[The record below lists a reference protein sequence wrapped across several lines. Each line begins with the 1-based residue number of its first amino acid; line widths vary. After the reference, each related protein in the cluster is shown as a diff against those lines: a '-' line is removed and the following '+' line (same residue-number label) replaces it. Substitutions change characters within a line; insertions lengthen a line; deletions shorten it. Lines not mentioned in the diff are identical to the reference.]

1 MPVEQLRPILLI
13 GLAVVGFLLWQE
25 WQEAYGP
32 GARREPAPAVRDT
45 PSPRDLPDPGRTS
58 RGGSPADTP
67 TAAPA
72 RTPAPGTGTAR
83 APAVPSA
90 QDVPTSTADP
100 APAPTAAP
108 ASTVD
113 VVTVR
118 TDALAVRIDPRGGT
132 IWQVALNRYPVELE
146 EPDRPFVLMD
156 DRVGLLY
163 VAESG
168 IVGASAPDHHAVLVP
183 EQNDY
188 ELAPGADR
196 LDVRLHW
203 ESEDGV
209 RIAKVFEFARDS
221 YEIGVR
227 YEIDNR
233 SSLSW
238 TGEPYGHF
246 RRVPPEDS
254 GGLGTIYTY
263 TGAVLSSPDK
273 PYEKIDFDDMESEE
287 LDREVRDGWMAMIQ
301 HYFASAWIPER
312 NVTARYYTKAL
323 PNLEFL
329 AGLVAPPVTVAPG
342 TSGEMRLKLFA
353 GPKVQSRL
361 EAAAPGLKRTVDY
374 GWLFF
379 IAQPLYIALEFI
391 HDYVRNW
398 GWAIIILTFLIK
410 LAFYHLSAASY
421 RSMARMRKLSP
432 KIQTLRDRH
441 AGDRQKMNQAMME
454 LYKKEKINPLGGC
467 LPIVVQIPVFI
478 ALYWVLLETVELRQA
493 PFVFWLKDLANHDPF
508 FVLPVLMG
516 ASMFLQQR
524 LSPTPPD
531 PIQAKVMMF
540 LPIIFTGFFLF
551 FPSGLVLYWFVN
563 NLLSI
568 AQQWVITK
576 RIEGGKAT

>member
-13 GLAVVGFLLWQE
+13 GLAVVGFLLWQQ

-32 GARREPAPAVRDT
+32 GAQREPARAVRDT
-45 PSPRDLPDPGRTS
+45 PDARDLPDAAETR
-58 RGGSPADTP
+58 RGDAPSATQTP
-67 TAAPA
+67 
-72 RTPAPGTGTAR
+72 R
-83 APAVPSA
+83 APDVPSA
-90 QDVPTSTADP
+90 ADLPTTAAQP
-100 APAPTAAP
+100 APAPTPP
-108 ASTVD
+108 AGDAD

-118 TDALAVRIDPRGGT
+118 TDALTVRIDPQGGT
-132 IWQVALNRYPVELE
+132 IWKVSLTRYPIEIE

-156 DRVGLLY
+156 DRAGLLY

-168 IVGASAPDHHAVLVP
+168 LVGASAPNHHAVLTP
-183 EQNDY
+183 ERSDY
-188 ELAPGADR
+188 VLAPGTDR

-203 ESEDGV
+203 EDENGV

-227 YEIDNR
+227 YEVDNQ
-233 SSLSW
+233 SSLPW
-238 TGEPYGHF
+238 TGQAYGQF
-246 RRVPPEDS
+246 RRIPPEGS

-273 PYEKIDFDDMESEE
+273 PYEKIDFDDMESED

-312 NVTARYYTKAL
+312 DVVARYYTKAL
-323 PNLEFL
+323 PGREFL

-342 TSGEMRLKLFA
+342 TSGETRLKLFA

-379 IAQPLYIALEFI
+379 IAQPLYVALEFI

-398 GWAIIILTFLIK
+398 GWSIIILTFLIK

-441 AGDRQKMNQAMME
+441 SGDRQKMNQAMME

-493 PFVFWLKDLANHDPF
+493 PFIFWLKDLAEHDPF
-508 FVLPVLMG
+508 FVLPLLMG
-516 ASMFLQQR
+516 GSMFLQQR
-524 LSPTPPD
+524 MSPTPPD

-551 FPSGLVLYWFVN
+551 FPSGLVLYWLVN

-568 AQQWVITK
+568 AQQWTITK

>member
-25 WQEAYGP
+25 WQQDYGP
-32 GARREPAPAVRDT
+32 GARREPPPAVRD
-45 PSPRDLPDPGRTS
+45 
-58 RGGSPADTP
+58 
-67 TAAPA
+67 AAPA
-72 RTPAPGTGTAR
+72 RDVPDAGPSRTSPGRTGSEAP
-83 APAVPSA
+83 
-90 QDVPTSTADP
+90 DVPTTADLPTYSGQP
-100 APAPTAAP
+100 APIAASP
-108 ASTVD
+108 AGVNGL
-113 VVTVR
+113 VEVR
-118 TDALAVRIDPRGGT
+118 TDVLTVLIDPRGGT
-132 IWQVALNRYPVELE
+132 IQRVALPRYPVSIE

-156 DRVGLLY
+156 DRGGLVY

-168 IVGASAPDHHAVLVP
+168 LVGVGTPAPNHHDMLVP
-183 EQNDY
+183 ERNHY
-188 ELAPGADR
+188 ELAPGTDR

-203 ESEDGV
+203 EDESGV
-209 RIAKVFEFARDS
+209 RVTKVFEFARDS

-227 YEIDNR
+227 HEIDNS
-233 SSLSW
+233 SSLPW
-238 TGEPYGHF
+238 TGQAYGQY
-246 RRVPPEDS
+246 RRVPPADS

-273 PYEKIDFDDMESEE
+273 PYEKIDFGDMESED
-287 LDREVRDGWMAMIQ
+287 LDREVRDGWIAMIQ

-312 NVTARYYTKAL
+312 SVTVRYYTKVL
-323 PNLEFL
+323 QGEYRS
-329 AGLVAPPVTVAPG
+329 GLIVPPLTVAPG
-342 TSGEMRLKLFA
+342 TSGETRLKLYA
-353 GPKVQSRL
+353 GPKVQARL

-374 GWLFF
+374 GWLFL
-379 IAQPLYIALEFI
+379 ISQPLYVALEFI
-391 HDYVRNW
+391 HKYVGNW
-398 GWAIIILTFLIK
+398 GWAIILLTCLIK

-441 AGDRQKMNQAMME
+441 SGDRQKMNQAMME

-493 PFVFWLKDLANHDPF
+493 SFIFWLNDLASHDPF

-516 ASMFLQQR
+516 GSMFLQQR

>member
-13 GLAVVGFLLWQE
+13 GLAVIGFLLWQE
-25 WQEAYGP
+25 WQEDYGP
-32 GARREPAPAVRDT
+32 GARRDPGPAAYDTPAARDVPAGQPSRSASARPSGGDGAGAPDVPAAQDVPASSGQQPAPAV
-45 PSPRDLPDPGRTS
+45 
-58 RGGSPADTP
+58 SPAPDDL
-67 TAAPA
+67 
-72 RTPAPGTGTAR
+72 
-83 APAVPSA
+83 VE
-90 QDVPTSTADP
+90 
-100 APAPTAAP
+100 
-108 ASTVD
+108 
-113 VVTVR
+113 VR
-118 TDALAVRIDPRGGT
+118 TDVLDVLIDPRGGT
-132 IWQVALNRYPVELE
+132 IRRVLLPKYPVSID
-146 EPDRPFVLMD
+146 EPERAFVIMD
-156 DRVGLLY
+156 DHGELVH

-168 IVGASAPDHHAVLVP
+168 LVGASAPNHHDSFLP
-183 EQNDY
+183 EKGEY
-188 ELAPGADR
+188 ELALGTDR

-203 ESEDGV
+203 EDEHGV
-209 RIAKVFEFARDS
+209 RIVKVFEFARDS

-227 YEIDNR
+227 FEIRNDGTTA
-233 SSLSW
+233 W
-238 TGEPYGHF
+238 TGQAYGQF
-246 RRVPPEDS
+246 RRVPPPGS

-263 TGAVLSSPDK
+263 TGAVLSSPDS
-273 PYEKIDFDDMESEE
+273 PYEKIDFDDMASED
-287 LDREVRDGWMAMIQ
+287 LDREVRDGWIAMIQ

-312 NVTARYYTKAL
+312 SVPVRYYTKAL
-323 PNLEFL
+323 PRGEFL
-329 AGLVAPPVTVAPG
+329 AGLIDPPLTVAPG
-342 TSGEMRLKLFA
+342 AMGEAKLKLYV
-353 GPKVQSRL
+353 GPKVQDRL

-379 IAQPLYIALEFI
+379 IAQPLYVALRFI
-391 HDYVRNW
+391 HDYVGNW
-398 GWAIIILTFLIK
+398 GWAIILLTVLIK

-432 KIQTLRDRH
+432 RIQTLRDRH
-441 AGDRQKMNQAMME
+441 SGDRQKMNQAMME

-478 ALYWVLLETVELRQA
+478 ALYWVLLETVELRHA
-493 PFVFWLKDLANHDPF
+493 DFIFWLKDLAAHDPY
-508 FVLPVLMG
+508 FVLPILMG

-576 RIEGGKAT
+576 RIEAGTAT

>member
-13 GLAVVGFLLWQE
+13 GLAVVGFLLWQA
-25 WQEAYGP
+25 WQEDFGP

-45 PSPRDLPDPGRTS
+45 PAARDLPDTGRPS
-58 RGGSPADTP
+58 RGG
-67 TAAPA
+67 
-72 RTPAPGTGTAR
+72 TPAGTETGR
-83 APAVPSA
+83 APGVPPA
-90 QDVPTSTADP
+90 ADVPTTSAQP
-100 APAPTAAP
+100 APASASAATP
-108 ASTVD
+108 AD
-113 VVTVR
+113 GAGVVNVR
-118 TDALAVRIDPRGGT
+118 TDALTVRIDPRGGT
-132 IWQVALNRYPVELE
+132 MWQVSLNRYPVEID
-146 EPDRPFVLMD
+146 EPDRPFILLD
-156 DRVGLLY
+156 DRRDLVY

-168 IVGASAPDHHAVLVP
+168 LVGASAPDHHAVLVP
-183 EQNDY
+183 ERNDY

-203 ESEDGV
+203 QDENGV
-209 RIAKVFEFARDS
+209 RITKIIEFTRDS

-227 YEIDNR
+227 YEVNNG

-238 TGEPYGHF
+238 TGQAYGQF
-246 RRVPPEDS
+246 RRIPPEDS

-273 PYEKIDFDDMESEE
+273 PYEKIDFDDMESED

-301 HYFASAWIPER
+301 HYFASAWIPEPS
-312 NVTARYYTKAL
+312 VVARYYTKAL
-323 PNLEFL
+323 PGGAFL
-329 AGLVAPPVTVAPG
+329 AGLVGPPVTVAPG
-342 TSGEMRLKLFA
+342 TNGETRLKLYA
-353 GPKVQSRL
+353 GPKVQDRL

-379 IAQPLYIALEFI
+379 IAQPLYVALEFI
-391 HDYVRNW
+391 HDYVGNW
-398 GWAIIILTFLIK
+398 GWSIILLTFFIK

-432 KIQTLRDRH
+432 KIQSLRDRH
-441 AGDRQKMNQAMME
+441 SGDRQKMNQAMME

-493 PFVFWLKDLANHDPF
+493 NFIFWLKDLAAHDPF

-568 AQQWVITK
+568 SQQWVITK

>member
-13 GLAVVGFLLWQE
+13 GLAVVGFLLWQA
-25 WQEAYGP
+25 WQEDFGP
-32 GARREPAPAVRDT
+32 GAQREPAPAVRDT
-45 PSPRDLPDPGRTS
+45 PAARDLPDTGRPS
-58 RGGSPADTP
+58 RGG
-67 TAAPA
+67 
-72 RTPAPGTGTAR
+72 TPAGTETGR
-83 APAVPSA
+83 ATGVPPAA
-90 QDVPTSTADP
+90 DVPTTSAQP
-100 APAPTAAP
+100 APASASAATP
-108 ASTVD
+108 VD
-113 VVTVR
+113 GAGVVTVR
-118 TDALAVRIDPRGGT
+118 TDALTVRIDPRGGT
-132 IWQVALNRYPVELE
+132 MWQVSLNRYPVELD
-146 EPDRPFVLMD
+146 EPDRPFVLLD
-156 DRVGLLY
+156 DRRDLVY

-168 IVGASAPDHHAVLVP
+168 LVGASAPDHHAVLVP
-183 EQNDY
+183 ERNNY

-203 ESEDGV
+203 QDENGV
-209 RIAKVFEFARDS
+209 RITKIIEFTRDS

-227 YEIDNR
+227 YEVNNG

-238 TGEPYGHF
+238 TGQAYGQF
-246 RRVPPEDS
+246 RRIPPEDS

-273 PYEKIDFDDMESEE
+273 PYEKIDFDDMESED

-301 HYFASAWIPER
+301 HYFASAWIPEPS
-312 NVTARYYTKAL
+312 VVARYYTKAL
-323 PNLEFL
+323 PGGAFL
-329 AGLVAPPVTVAPG
+329 AGLVGPPVTVAPG
-342 TSGEMRLKLFA
+342 TNGETRLKLYA
-353 GPKVQSRL
+353 GPKVQDRL

-379 IAQPLYIALEFI
+379 IAQPLYVALEFI
-391 HDYVRNW
+391 HGYVGNW
-398 GWAIIILTFLIK
+398 GWSIILLTFLIK

-432 KIQTLRDRH
+432 KIQSLRDRH
-441 AGDRQKMNQAMME
+441 SGDRQKMNQAMME

-493 PFVFWLKDLANHDPF
+493 NFIFWLKDLAAHDPF

-568 AQQWVITK
+568 SQQWVITK

>member
-25 WQEAYGP
+25 WQEDYGP
-32 GARREPAPAVRDT
+32 GARREPPPAVRDV
-45 PSPRDLPDPGRTS
+45 PASRDLPPAGN
-58 RGGSPADTP
+58 RGGSQPGAPSPAAAGAAPDDVPSRADVPVTSSGRP
-67 TAAPA
+67 APAAPA
-72 RTPAPGTGTAR
+72 
-83 APAVPSA
+83 
-90 QDVPTSTADP
+90 
-100 APAPTAAP
+100 TAAGDGL
-108 ASTVD
+108 VE
-113 VVTVR
+113 VR
-118 TDALAVRIDPRGGT
+118 TDVLAVRIDPRGGT
-132 IWQVALNRYPVELE
+132 IRQALLLRYPVSID

-156 DRVGLLY
+156 DRSGLVH

-168 IVGASAPDHHAVLVP
+168 LVGASAPTHHDLLVP
-183 EQNDY
+183 EQGSY
-188 ELAPGADR
+188 ALGPGIDR

-203 ESEDGV
+203 QDEDGAQ
-209 RIAKVFEFARDS
+209 IAKVFEFARDS

-227 YEIDNR
+227 YEVYNDG
-233 SSLSW
+233 SAPW
-238 TGEPYGHF
+238 TGQAYGQF
-246 RRVPPEDS
+246 RRVPPPGS

-273 PYEKIDFDDMESEE
+273 PYEKIDFDDMESED
-287 LDREVRDGWMAMIQ
+287 LDREVRDGWVAMIQ
-301 HYFASAWIPER
+301 HYFASAWIPAR
-312 NVTARYYTKAL
+312 SVPVRYYTKAL
-323 PNLEFL
+323 QGGEYL
-329 AGLVAPPVTVAPG
+329 AGLVAPPLTVAPG
-342 TSGEMRLKLFA
+342 ASGQTRLKLYA
-353 GPKVQSRL
+353 GPKVQDRL

-379 IAQPLYIALEFI
+379 IAQPLYTALWFI
-391 HDYVRNW
+391 HEYVGNW
-398 GWAIIILTFLIK
+398 GWSIILLTLLIK

-432 KIQTLRDRH
+432 RIQSLRDRH
-441 AGDRQKMNQAMME
+441 QGDRQKMNQAMME
-454 LYKKEKINPLGGC
+454 LYRKEKINPLGGC

-493 PFVFWLKDLANHDPF
+493 SFIFWLKDLASHDPY
-508 FVLPVLMG
+508 FVLPLLMG
-516 ASMFLQQR
+516 GTMFLQQR
-524 LSPTPPD
+524 ISPTPPD

-576 RIEGGKAT
+576 RIEGGKAA

>member
-13 GLAVVGFLLWQE
+13 GLAVVGFLLWQA
-25 WQEAYGP
+25 WQEDYGP

-45 PSPRDLPDPGRTS
+45 PVARDVPDAAPPATERTPSGRGREGS
-58 RGGSPADTP
+58 GVPSAADVPASSGSPAP
-67 TAAPA
+67 AA
-72 RTPAPGTGTAR
+72 
-83 APAVPSA
+83 VSA
-90 QDVPTSTADP
+90 ADP
-100 APAPTAAP
+100 GGL
-108 ASTVD
+108 
-113 VVTVR
+113 VVVR
-118 TDALAVRIDPRGGT
+118 TDVLTVHIDPRGGT
-132 IWQVALNRYPVELE
+132 IRHVSLPRYPISID
-146 EPDRPFVLMD
+146 EPDQPFVLMD
-156 DRVGLLY
+156 DRGGLVY

-168 IVGASAPDHHAVLVP
+168 LVGVGGAPAPNHHDALIA
-183 EQNDY
+183 ERNRYD
-188 ELAPGADR
+188 LGPGTDR

-203 ESEDGV
+203 EEESGV
-209 RIAKVFEFARDS
+209 RVAKVFEFARDS
-221 YEIGVR
+221 YEVGVR
-227 YEIDNR
+227 YEVDNR
-233 SSLSW
+233 SSLPW
-238 TGEPYGHF
+238 TGQAYGQF
-246 RRVPPEDS
+246 RRIPPPGS

-273 PYEKIDFDDMESEE
+273 PYEKIDFDDMESED
-287 LDREVRDGWMAMIQ
+287 LDREIRDGWLAMIQ

-312 NVTARYYTKAL
+312 SVPVRYYTKAL
-323 PNLEFL
+323 QGEYR
-329 AGLVAPPVTVAPG
+329 AGLIVPPLTVAAG
-342 TSGEMRLKLFA
+342 TDGATRLKIYA

-391 HDYVRNW
+391 HKYVGNW
-398 GWAIIILTFLIK
+398 GWAIILLTCLIK

-432 KIQTLRDRH
+432 KIQSLRDRH

-493 PFVFWLKDLANHDPF
+493 NFIFWLNDLAAHDPF

>member
-25 WQEAYGP
+25 WQEDYGP
-32 GARREPAPAVRDT
+32 GARREPAPALHDV
-45 PSPRDLPDPGRTS
+45 PAARDLPDAGRPSRRGTPSRTPSDTGTVTAPDVPSTAGGPGTS
-58 RGGSPADTP
+58 PQPAP
-67 TAAPA
+67 IAPA
-72 RTPAPGTGTAR
+72 EGLSGM
-83 APAVPSA
+83 
-90 QDVPTSTADP
+90 
-100 APAPTAAP
+100 
-108 ASTVD
+108 
-113 VVTVR
+113 VTVR
-118 TDALAVRIDPRGGT
+118 TDVLTVRIDPRGGT
-132 IWQVALNRYPVELE
+132 IWQVSLPRYPVAIE

-156 DRVGLLY
+156 DRAGFRY

-168 IVGASAPDHHAVLVP
+168 LVGVGGTAPNHHAELVP

-188 ELAPGADR
+188 ALVPGTDR

-203 ESEDGV
+203 RDESGV
-209 RIAKVFEFARDS
+209 RIVKIFEFARDS
-221 YEIGVR
+221 YEVGVR
-227 YEIDNR
+227 YRIDNQ
-233 SSLSW
+233 SSLPW
-238 TGEPYGHF
+238 NGQAYGQF

-273 PYEKIDFDDMESEE
+273 PYEKIDFDDMESED

-312 NVTARYYTKAL
+312 SMVARYYTKVL
-323 PNLEFL
+323 PGREFL
-329 AGLVAPPVTVAPG
+329 AGLIGPPVKVAPG
-342 TSGEMRLKLFA
+342 RSGETRLKLYA
-353 GPKVQSRL
+353 GPKVQDRL

-379 IAQPLYIALEFI
+379 IAQPLYIALWFI
-391 HDYVRNW
+391 HSYAGNW
-398 GWAIIILTFLIK
+398 GWAIILLTCLIK

-432 KIQTLRDRH
+432 KIQSLRDRH
-441 AGDRQKMNQAMME
+441 AGDRQKMNQAMMD
-454 LYKKEKINPLGGC
+454 LYRKEKINPLGGC

-478 ALYWVLLETVELRQA
+478 ALYWVLLETVELRHA
-493 PFVFWLKDLANHDPF
+493 SFVFWLKDLASHDPF

-524 LSPTPPD
+524 MSPTPPD

-551 FPSGLVLYWFVN
+551 FPSGLVLYWLVN

-568 AQQWVITK
+568 AQQWAIT
-576 RIEGGKAT
+576 RQIESGTAT

>member
-1 MPVEQLRPILLI
+1 M
-13 GLAVVGFLLWQE
+13 
-25 WQEAYGP
+25 
-32 GARREPAPAVRDT
+32 
-45 PSPRDLPDPGRTS
+45 
-58 RGGSPADTP
+58 
-67 TAAPA
+67 
-72 RTPAPGTGTAR
+72 
-83 APAVPSA
+83 
-90 QDVPTSTADP
+90 
-100 APAPTAAP
+100 
-108 ASTVD
+108 
-113 VVTVR
+113 VTVR
-118 TDALAVRIDPRGGT
+118 TDALTVRIDPRGGT
-132 IWQVALNRYPVELE
+132 MWQVSLNRYPVELD
-146 EPDRPFVLMD
+146 EPDRPFVLLD
-156 DRVGLLY
+156 DRRDLVY

-168 IVGASAPDHHAVLVP
+168 LVGASAPDHHAVLVP
-183 EQNDY
+183 ERNNY

-203 ESEDGV
+203 QDENGV
-209 RIAKVFEFARDS
+209 RITKIIEFTRDS

-227 YEIDNR
+227 YEVNNG

-238 TGEPYGHF
+238 TGQAYGQF
-246 RRVPPEDS
+246 RRIPPEDS

-273 PYEKIDFDDMESEE
+273 PYEKIDFDDMESED

-301 HYFASAWIPER
+301 HYFASAWIPEPS
-312 NVTARYYTKAL
+312 VVARYYTKAL
-323 PNLEFL
+323 PGGAFL
-329 AGLVAPPVTVAPG
+329 AGLVGPPVTVAPG
-342 TSGEMRLKLFA
+342 TNGETRLKLYA
-353 GPKVQSRL
+353 GPKVQDRL

-379 IAQPLYIALEFI
+379 IAQPLYVALEFI
-391 HDYVRNW
+391 HGYVGNW
-398 GWAIIILTFLIK
+398 GWSIILLTFLIK

-432 KIQTLRDRH
+432 KIQSLRDRH
-441 AGDRQKMNQAMME
+441 SGDRQKMNQAMME

-493 PFVFWLKDLANHDPF
+493 NFIFWLNDLAAHDPF

-568 AQQWVITK
+568 SQQWVITK

>member
-13 GLAVVGFLLWQE
+13 GLAVVGFLLWQA
-25 WQEAYGP
+25 WQEDFGP
-32 GARREPAPAVRDT
+32 GAQREPAPAVRDT
-45 PSPRDLPDPGRTS
+45 PAARDLPDTGRPS
-58 RGGSPADTP
+58 RGG
-67 TAAPA
+67 
-72 RTPAPGTGTAR
+72 TPAGTETGR
-83 APAVPSA
+83 ATGVPPAA
-90 QDVPTSTADP
+90 DVPTTSAQP
-100 APAPTAAP
+100 APASASAATP
-108 ASTVD
+108 VD
-113 VVTVR
+113 GAGVVTVR
-118 TDALAVRIDPRGGT
+118 TDALTVRIDPRGGT
-132 IWQVALNRYPVELE
+132 MWQVSLNRYPVEID
-146 EPDRPFVLMD
+146 EPDRPFILLD
-156 DRVGLLY
+156 DRRDLVY

-168 IVGASAPDHHAVLVP
+168 LVGASAPDHHAVLVP
-183 EQNDY
+183 ERNDY

-203 ESEDGV
+203 QDENGV
-209 RIAKVFEFARDS
+209 RITKIIEFTRDS

-227 YEIDNR
+227 YEVNNG

-238 TGEPYGHF
+238 TGQAYGQF
-246 RRVPPEDS
+246 RRIPPEDS

-273 PYEKIDFDDMESEE
+273 PYEKIDFDDMESED

-301 HYFASAWIPER
+301 HYFASAWIPEPS
-312 NVTARYYTKAL
+312 VVARYYTKAL
-323 PNLEFL
+323 PGGAFL
-329 AGLVAPPVTVAPG
+329 AGLVGPPVTVAAR
-342 TSGEMRLKLFA
+342 TSGETRLKLYA
-353 GPKVQSRL
+353 GPKVQDRL

-379 IAQPLYIALEFI
+379 IAQPLYVALEFI
-391 HDYVRNW
+391 HDYVGNW
-398 GWAIIILTFLIK
+398 GWSIILLTFFIK

-432 KIQTLRDRH
+432 KIQSLRDRH
-441 AGDRQKMNQAMME
+441 SGDRQKMNQAMME

-493 PFVFWLKDLANHDPF
+493 NFIFWLKDLAAHDPF

-568 AQQWVITK
+568 SQQWVITK

>member
-13 GLAVVGFLLWQE
+13 GLAVVGFLLWQQ

-32 GARREPAPAVRDT
+32 GARREAPAAVRDADPARDVPDPARGASDRAADRAPAPRT
-45 PSPRDLPDPGRTS
+45 AGAPDVPSTAGVPGRPAPSPTV
-58 RGGSPADTP
+58 
-67 TAAPA
+67 AAPA
-72 RTPAPGTGTAR
+72 RDGGL
-83 APAVPSA
+83 VE
-90 QDVPTSTADP
+90 
-100 APAPTAAP
+100 
-108 ASTVD
+108 
-113 VVTVR
+113 VR
-118 TDALAVRIDPRGGT
+118 TDVLTVLIDPRGGT
-132 IWQVALNRYPVELE
+132 IRQVLLPRYPVSLDK
-146 EPDRPFVLMD
+146 PDHPFVLMD
-156 DRVGLLY
+156 DRRGFVY

-168 IVGASAPDHHAVLVP
+168 LVGVEGLPAPNHHDELVP
-183 EQNDY
+183 DRNDY
-188 ELAPGADR
+188 ELAPGTDR
-196 LDVRLHW
+196 LDVRFHW
-203 ESEDGV
+203 ESESGV
-209 RIAKVFEFARDS
+209 RVTKVFEFSRDS
-221 YEIGVR
+221 YEIGIR
-227 YEIDNR
+227 HEIENA
-233 SSLSW
+233 SPLTW
-238 TGEPYGHF
+238 TGQAYGQF
-246 RRVPPEDS
+246 RRIPPEGS

-273 PYEKIDFDDMESEE
+273 PYEKIDFDDMESED
-287 LDREVRDGWMAMIQ
+287 LDREIRDGWMAMIQ
-301 HYFASAWIPER
+301 HYFASALIPER
-312 NVTARYYTKAL
+312 SVNVRYYTQAL
-323 PNLEFL
+323 QGEYR
-329 AGLVAPPVTVAPG
+329 AGLIVPPVAVAPG
-342 TSGEMRLKLFA
+342 TSGETRLKLYA
-353 GPKVQSRL
+353 GPKVQDRL

-379 IAQPLYIALEFI
+379 IAQPLYVVLEFI
-391 HDYVRNW
+391 HDYVGNW
-398 GWAIIILTFLIK
+398 GWAIILLTCLIK

-432 KIQTLRDRH
+432 KIQALRDRH
-441 AGDRQKMNQAMME
+441 SGDRQKMNQAMME

-493 PFVFWLKDLANHDPF
+493 SFIFWLKDLATHDPF

-568 AQQWVITK
+568 AQQWVITR

>member
-13 GLAVVGFLLWQE
+13 GLAVVGFLLWQA
-25 WQEAYGP
+25 WQEDFGP
-32 GARREPAPAVRDT
+32 GAQREPAPAVRDT
-45 PSPRDLPDPGRTS
+45 PAARDLPDTGRPS
-58 RGGSPADTP
+58 RGG
-67 TAAPA
+67 
-72 RTPAPGTGTAR
+72 TPAGTETGR
-83 APAVPSA
+83 APGVPPA
-90 QDVPTSTADP
+90 ADVPTTSAQP
-100 APAPTAAP
+100 APASASAATP
-108 ASTVD
+108 AD
-113 VVTVR
+113 GAGVVNVR
-118 TDALAVRIDPRGGT
+118 TDALTVRIDPRGGT
-132 IWQVALNRYPVELE
+132 MWQVSLNRYPVEID
-146 EPDRPFVLMD
+146 EPDRPFILLD
-156 DRVGLLY
+156 DRRDLVY

-168 IVGASAPDHHAVLVP
+168 LVGASAPDHHAVLVP
-183 EQNDY
+183 ERNNY

-203 ESEDGV
+203 QDENGV
-209 RIAKVFEFARDS
+209 RITKVIEFTRDS

-227 YEIDNR
+227 YEISNG
-233 SSLSW
+233 SSFSW
-238 TGEPYGHF
+238 TGQAYGQF
-246 RRVPPEDS
+246 RRIPPEDS

-273 PYEKIDFDDMESEE
+273 PYEKIDFDDMESED

-301 HYFASAWIPER
+301 HYFASAWIPEPS
-312 NVTARYYTKAL
+312 VVARYYTKAL
-323 PNLEFL
+323 PGGAFL
-329 AGLVAPPVTVAPG
+329 AGLVGPPVTVAPG
-342 TSGEMRLKLFA
+342 TNGETRLKLYA
-353 GPKVQSRL
+353 GPKVQDRL

-379 IAQPLYIALEFI
+379 IAQPLYVALEFI
-391 HDYVRNW
+391 HDYVGNW
-398 GWAIIILTFLIK
+398 GWSIILLTFLIK

-432 KIQTLRDRH
+432 KIQSLRDRH
-441 AGDRQKMNQAMME
+441 SGDRQKMNQAMME

-493 PFVFWLKDLANHDPF
+493 NFIFWLKDLAAHDPF

-568 AQQWVITK
+568 SQQWVITK

>member
-13 GLAVVGFLLWQE
+13 GLAVVGFLLWQQ
-25 WQEAYGP
+25 WQEDFGP

-45 PSPRDLPDPGRTS
+45 PAARDLPDTGRPS
-58 RGGSPADTP
+58 RGG
-67 TAAPA
+67 
-72 RTPAPGTGTAR
+72 TPAGTETVQAPG
-83 APAVPSA
+83 VPSA
-90 QDVPTSTADP
+90 ADVPTTSAQP
-100 APAPTAAP
+100 APASASAATP
-108 ASTVD
+108 ADGTG

-118 TDALAVRIDPRGGT
+118 TDALTVRIDPRGGT
-132 IWQVALNRYPVELE
+132 MWQVSLNRYPVEID
-146 EPDRPFVLMD
+146 EPDRPFILLD
-156 DRVGLLY
+156 DRRDLVY

-168 IVGASAPDHHAVLVP
+168 LVGASAPDHHAVLVP
-183 EQNDY
+183 ERNNY

-203 ESEDGV
+203 QDENGV
-209 RIAKVFEFARDS
+209 RITKVIEFTRDS

-227 YEIDNR
+227 YEISNG

-238 TGEPYGHF
+238 TGQAYGQF
-246 RRVPPEDS
+246 RRIPPEDS

-273 PYEKIDFDDMESEE
+273 PYEKIDFDDMESEN

-301 HYFASAWIPER
+301 HYFASAWIPEPS
-312 NVTARYYTKAL
+312 VVARYYTKAL
-323 PNLEFL
+323 PGGEFL
-329 AGLVAPPVTVAPG
+329 AGLVGPPVTVAPG
-342 TSGEMRLKLFA
+342 ASGVTRLKLYA
-353 GPKVQSRL
+353 GPKVQDRL

-379 IAQPLYIALEFI
+379 IAQPLYVALEFI
-391 HDYVRNW
+391 HDYVGNW
-398 GWAIIILTFLIK
+398 GWSIILLTFCIK

-432 KIQTLRDRH
+432 KIQSLRDRH
-441 AGDRQKMNQAMME
+441 SGDRQKMNQAMME

-493 PFVFWLKDLANHDPF
+493 NFIFWLNDLAAHDPF

-568 AQQWVITK
+568 TQQWVITK

>member
-25 WQEAYGP
+25 WQEAHGP
-32 GARREPAPAVRDT
+32 GAQREPAPIVRDT
-45 PSPRDLPDPGRTS
+45 PAARDLP
-58 RGGSPADTP
+58 
-67 TAAPA
+67 
-72 RTPAPGTGTAR
+72 APGETRRGDAPSGTETVK
-83 APAVPSA
+83 APDIPSA
-90 QDVPTSTADP
+90 ADVPATSAQP
-100 APAPTAAP
+100 APAPTPP
-108 ASTVD
+108 AGGTGT
-113 VVTVR
+113 VTVR
-118 TDALAVRIDPRGGT
+118 TDALTVRIDPRGGT
-132 IWQVALNRYPVELE
+132 IWQVSLTRYPVELE

-156 DRVGLLY
+156 DRAGLVY

-168 IVGASAPDHHAVLVP
+168 LVGASGAPAPNHHAVLVP
-183 EQNDY
+183 ERNDY
-188 ELAPGADR
+188 QLAPGTDR

-203 ESEDGV
+203 EDENGV
-209 RIAKVFEFARDS
+209 RIAKVFEFARGS

-227 YEIDNR
+227 HEIDNR
-233 SSLSW
+233 SSLPW
-238 TGEPYGHF
+238 TGQAYGQF

-273 PYEKIDFDDMESEE
+273 PYEKIDFDDMESED
-287 LDREVRDGWMAMIQ
+287 LDREVSDGWMAMIQ

-312 NVTARYYTKAL
+312 SVVARYYTKAL
-323 PNLEFL
+323 PGREFL

-342 TSGEMRLKLFA
+342 TSGETRLKLYA
-353 GPKVQSRL
+353 GPKVQSHL

-391 HDYVRNW
+391 HDYVKNW
-398 GWAIIILTFLIK
+398 GWAIILLTFLIK

-432 KIQTLRDRH
+432 KIQALRDRH
-441 AGDRQKMNQAMME
+441 SGDRQKMNQAMME

-493 PFVFWLKDLANHDPF
+493 PFVFWLNDLAAHDPF

>member
-13 GLAVVGFLLWQE
+13 GLAVVGFLLWQQ

-32 GARREPAPAVRDT
+32 GAQREPTRAVRDT
-45 PSPRDLPDPGRTS
+45 PAARDLPDAGETR
-58 RGGSPADTP
+58 RGDAPSATEAPRAPDVPSAADLPSTAAQPAPAATP
-67 TAAPA
+67 TA
-72 RTPAPGTGTAR
+72 
-83 APAVPSA
+83 
-90 QDVPTSTADP
+90 D
-100 APAPTAAP
+100 AA
-108 ASTVD
+108 D

-132 IWQVALNRYPVELE
+132 IWQVSLTRYPVEIE
-146 EPDRPFVLMD
+146 DPDRPFVLMD
-156 DRVGLLY
+156 DRAGLVY

-168 IVGASAPDHHAVLVP
+168 LVGASAPNHHAVFTP
-183 EQNDY
+183 ERSDY
-188 ELAPGADR
+188 QLAPGADR

-203 ESEDGV
+203 QDENGV

-227 YEIDNR
+227 FEVDNQ
-233 SSLSW
+233 SSLTW
-238 TGEPYGHF
+238 TGQAYGQF

-273 PYEKIDFDDMESEE
+273 PYEKIDFDDMESED
-287 LDREVRDGWMAMIQ
+287 LDREVHDGWMAMIQ

-312 NVTARYYTKAL
+312 SVAARYYTKAL
-323 PNLEFL
+323 PGREFL

-342 TSGEMRLKLFA
+342 TSGETSLKLFA

-379 IAQPLYIALEFI
+379 IAQPLYVALEFI
-391 HDYVRNW
+391 HGYVGNW
-398 GWAIIILTFLIK
+398 GWAIILLTFLIK

-441 AGDRQKMNQAMME
+441 SGDRQKMNQAMME

-478 ALYWVLLETVELRQA
+478 ALYWVLLETVELRHA
-493 PFVFWLKDLANHDPF
+493 SFIFWLKDLAAHDPF
-508 FVLPVLMG
+508 FVLPLLMG
-516 ASMFLQQR
+516 GSMFLQQR
-524 LSPTPPD
+524 MSPTPPD

-551 FPSGLVLYWFVN
+551 FPSGLVLYWLVN

-568 AQQWVITK
+568 AQQWAITK
-576 RIEGGKAT
+576 RIEGGKAS

>member
-25 WQEAYGP
+25 WQKDFGP
-32 GARREPAPAVRDT
+32 GAPREPAPAVRDT
-45 PSPRDLPDPGRTS
+45 PAPRGLPDPGRTS
-58 RGGSPADTP
+58 RGDPPADTP
-67 TAAPA
+67 AAAPA
-72 RTPAPGTGTAR
+72 RTPSPATETAR
-83 APAVPSA
+83 APDVPSA
-90 QDVPTSTADP
+90 ADVPASTAEP
-100 APAPTAAP
+100 APAPAAAP
-108 ASTVD
+108 AGTAD

-118 TDALAVRIDPRGGT
+118 TDVLGVRIDPRGGT
-132 IWQVALNRYPVELE
+132 IWQVSLTQYPIELE
-146 EPDRPFVLMD
+146 EPDRPFILLD

-188 ELAPGADR
+188 ELAPGTDR

-203 ESEDGV
+203 ENEDGV
-209 RIAKVFEFARDS
+209 RIAKVFEFTRDS

-323 PNLEFL
+323 PNREFL

-454 LYKKEKINPLGGC
+454 MYKKEKINPLGGC

-576 RIEGGKAT
+576 RIEGGKET

>member
-13 GLAVVGFLLWQE
+13 GLAVVGFLLWQA
-25 WQEAYGP
+25 WQEDFGP
-32 GARREPAPAVRDT
+32 GAQREPAPAVRDT
-45 PSPRDLPDPGRTS
+45 PAARDLPDTGRPS
-58 RGGSPADTP
+58 RGG
-67 TAAPA
+67 
-72 RTPAPGTGTAR
+72 TPAGTETGR
-83 APAVPSA
+83 ATGVPPAA
-90 QDVPTSTADP
+90 DVPTTSAQP
-100 APAPTAAP
+100 APASASAATP
-108 ASTVD
+108 AD
-113 VVTVR
+113 GAGVVNVR
-118 TDALAVRIDPRGGT
+118 TDALTVRIDPRGGT
-132 IWQVALNRYPVELE
+132 MWQVSLNRYPVEID
-146 EPDRPFVLMD
+146 EPDRPFVLLD
-156 DRVGLLY
+156 DRRDLVY

-168 IVGASAPDHHAVLVP
+168 LVGASAPDHHAVLVP
-183 EQNDY
+183 ERNNY

-203 ESEDGV
+203 QDENGV
-209 RIAKVFEFARDS
+209 RITKIIEFTRDS

-227 YEIDNR
+227 YEVNNG

-238 TGEPYGHF
+238 TGQAYGQF
-246 RRVPPEDS
+246 RRIPPEDS

-273 PYEKIDFDDMESEE
+273 PYEKIDFDDMESED

-301 HYFASAWIPER
+301 HYFASAWIPEPS
-312 NVTARYYTKAL
+312 VVARYYTKAL
-323 PNLEFL
+323 PGGAFL
-329 AGLVAPPVTVAPG
+329 AGLVGPPVTVAPG
-342 TSGEMRLKLFA
+342 TNGETRLKLYA
-353 GPKVQSRL
+353 GPKVQARL

-379 IAQPLYIALEFI
+379 IAQPLYVALEFI
-391 HDYVRNW
+391 HDYVGNW
-398 GWAIIILTFLIK
+398 GWSIILLTFFIK

-432 KIQTLRDRH
+432 KIQSLRDRH
-441 AGDRQKMNQAMME
+441 SGDRQKMNQAMME

-493 PFVFWLKDLANHDPF
+493 NFIFWLKDLAAHDPF

-568 AQQWVITK
+568 SQQWVITK

>member
-45 PSPRDLPDPGRTS
+45 PSARDLPRAGETR
-58 RGGSPADTP
+58 RGD
-67 TAAPA
+67 APSAPEAA
-72 RTPAPGTGTAR
+72 RTPD
-83 APAVPSA
+83 VPSA
-90 QDVPTSTADP
+90 ADVPVTAAQP
-100 APAPTAAP
+100 APAAPTSPAAD
-108 ASTVD
+108 AD

-118 TDALAVRIDPRGGT
+118 TDVLAVRIDPRGGT
-132 IWQVALNRYPVELE
+132 IWQVSLTRYPIDIE

-156 DRVGLLY
+156 DRAGLVY

-168 IVGASAPDHHAVLVP
+168 LVGASAPNHHAVLSA
-183 EQNDY
+183 ERSSY
-188 ELAPGADR
+188 ELAPGTDR

-203 ESEDGV
+203 QDENGV

-227 YEIDNR
+227 YEIDNQ
-233 SSLSW
+233 SSLPW
-238 TGEPYGHF
+238 TGQAYGQF

-273 PYEKIDFDDMESEE
+273 PYEKIDFDDMESED

-312 NVTARYYTKAL
+312 SVAARYYTKAL
-323 PNLEFL
+323 PSREFL
-329 AGLVAPPVTVAPG
+329 AGFVGPAVTVAPG
-342 TSGEMRLKLFA
+342 TSGETRLKLFA
-353 GPKVQSRL
+353 GPKVQDRL

-379 IAQPLYIALEFI
+379 IAQPLYVALEFI
-391 HDYVRNW
+391 HDYVGNW
-398 GWAIIILTFLIK
+398 GWSIILLTFLIK

-441 AGDRQKMNQAMME
+441 SGDRQKMNQAMME

-478 ALYWVLLETVELRQA
+478 ALYWVLLETVELRHA
-493 PFVFWLKDLANHDPF
+493 SFIFWLKDLAAHDPF
-508 FVLPVLMG
+508 FVLPLLMG

-524 LSPTPPD
+524 MSPTPPD

-551 FPSGLVLYWFVN
+551 FPSGLVLYWLVN

-568 AQQWVITK
+568 AQQWAITK
-576 RIEGGKAT
+576 RIEGGKAS

>member
-13 GLAVVGFLLWQE
+13 GLAVVGFLLWQA
-25 WQEAYGP
+25 WQEDFGP

-45 PSPRDLPDPGRTS
+45 PAARDLPDAGRPS
-58 RGGSPADTP
+58 RGG
-67 TAAPA
+67 
-72 RTPAPGTGTAR
+72 TPAGTETGR
-83 APAVPSA
+83 APGVPPA
-90 QDVPTSTADP
+90 ADVPTTSAQP
-100 APAPTAAP
+100 APASASAATP
-108 ASTVD
+108 AD
-113 VVTVR
+113 GAGVVTVR
-118 TDALAVRIDPRGGT
+118 TDALTVRIDPRGGT
-132 IWQVALNRYPVELE
+132 MWQVSLNRYPVEID
-146 EPDRPFVLMD
+146 EPDRPFILLD
-156 DRVGLLY
+156 DRRDLVY

-168 IVGASAPDHHAVLVP
+168 LVGASAPDHHAVLVP
-183 EQNDY
+183 ERNDY

-203 ESEDGV
+203 QDENGV
-209 RIAKVFEFARDS
+209 RITKVIEFTRDS

-227 YEIDNR
+227 YEVNNG

-238 TGEPYGHF
+238 TGQAYGQF
-246 RRVPPEDS
+246 RRIPPEDS

-273 PYEKIDFDDMESEE
+273 PYEKIDFDDMESED

-301 HYFASAWIPER
+301 HYFASAWIPEPS
-312 NVTARYYTKAL
+312 VVARYYTKAL
-323 PNLEFL
+323 PGGEFL
-329 AGLVAPPVTVAPG
+329 AGLVGPPVTVAAG
-342 TSGEMRLKLFA
+342 TNGETRLKLYA
-353 GPKVQSRL
+353 GPKVQDRL

-379 IAQPLYIALEFI
+379 IAQPLYVALEFI
-391 HDYVRNW
+391 HDYVGNW
-398 GWAIIILTFLIK
+398 GWSIILLTFLIK

-432 KIQTLRDRH
+432 KIQSLRDRH
-441 AGDRQKMNQAMME
+441 SGDRQKMNQAMME

-493 PFVFWLKDLANHDPF
+493 SFIFWLNDLATHDPF

-568 AQQWVITK
+568 TQQWVITK
-576 RIEGGKAT
+576 RIEAGKAT

>member
-25 WQEAYGP
+25 WQEDFGP
-32 GARREPAPAVRDT
+32 GAQREPAPAVRDT
-45 PSPRDLPDPGRTS
+45 PSARDLPDAGRPSRRGTS
-58 RGGSPADTP
+58 AGTETVQAP
-67 TAAPA
+67 AAP
-72 RTPAPGTGTAR
+72 
-83 APAVPSA
+83 SA
-90 QDVPTSTADP
+90 ADVPTTSAQ
-100 APAPTAAP
+100 P
-108 ASTVD
+108 ASASAATPAD
-113 VVTVR
+113 AAGVVTVR
-118 TDALAVRIDPRGGT
+118 TDALTVRIDPLGGT
-132 IWQVALNRYPVELE
+132 IWQVSLNRYPVEID
-146 EPDRPFVLMD
+146 EPDRPFILLD
-156 DRVGLLY
+156 DRRDLVY

-168 IVGASAPDHHAVLVP
+168 LVGASAPDHHAVLVP
-183 EQNDY
+183 ERSDY

-203 ESEDGV
+203 QDENGV
-209 RIAKVFEFARDS
+209 RIAKVIEFARDS

-227 YEIDNR
+227 YEVNNG
-233 SSLSW
+233 SSLTW
-238 TGEPYGHF
+238 TGQAYGQF
-246 RRVPPEDS
+246 RRIPPEDS

-273 PYEKIDFDDMESEE
+273 PYEKIDFDDMESEN
-287 LDREVRDGWMAMIQ
+287 LDRDVRDGWMAMIQ

-312 NVTARYYTKAL
+312 SVVARYYTKAR
-323 PNLEFL
+323 PGGEFL
-329 AGLVAPPVTVAPG
+329 AGLVGPPVTVAPG
-342 TSGEMRLKLFA
+342 RSGETRLKLYA
-353 GPKVQSRL
+353 GPKVQDRL

-379 IAQPLYIALEFI
+379 IAQPLYVALEFI
-391 HDYVRNW
+391 HDYVGNW
-398 GWAIIILTFLIK
+398 GWSIILLTFFIK

-432 KIQTLRDRH
+432 KIQSLRDRH
-441 AGDRQKMNQAMME
+441 TGDRQKMNQAMME

-493 PFVFWLKDLANHDPF
+493 SFIFWLKDLAAHDPF

-568 AQQWVITK
+568 SQQWVITK

>member
-25 WQEAYGP
+25 WQEDYGP
-32 GARREPAPAVRDT
+32 GARREPPPAVRD
-45 PSPRDLPDPGRTS
+45 
-58 RGGSPADTP
+58 
-67 TAAPA
+67 AAPA
-72 RTPAPGTGTAR
+72 RDVPEAGRTGPGR
-83 APAVPSA
+83 APAGASPEAPSASRAPDVPSTTG
-90 QDVPTSTADP
+90 V
-100 APAPTAAP
+100 P
-108 ASTVD
+108 ASSGQPMQDASPARAQGLVE
-113 VVTVR
+113 VR
-118 TDALAVRIDPRGGT
+118 TDVLSVRIDPRGGT
-132 IWQVALNRYPVELE
+132 IRQVSLPRYPVSIE

-156 DRVGLLY
+156 DRGGLVY

-168 IVGASAPDHHAVLVP
+168 LVGVGEGMPAPNHHDVLHP
-183 EQNDY
+183 ERNDY
-188 ELAPGADR
+188 RLAPGTDR

-203 ESEDGV
+203 EDESGV
-209 RIAKVFEFARDS
+209 RIVKVFEFTRDR

-227 YEIDNR
+227 YEIDNA
-233 SSLSW
+233 SFLPW
-238 TGEPYGHF
+238 TGQAYGQY
-246 RRVPPEDS
+246 RRVPPAGS
-254 GGLGTIYTY
+254 GGLGAIYTY

-273 PYEKIDFDDMESEE
+273 PYEKIDFDDMESED
-287 LDREVRDGWMAMIQ
+287 LDREIRDGWIAMIQ
-301 HYFASAWIPER
+301 HYFASAWIPAR
-312 NVTARYYTKAL
+312 SVPVRYYTQAL
-323 PNLEFL
+323 QGEYR
-329 AGLVAPPVTVAPG
+329 AGLIVPPVTVAPG
-342 TSGEMRLKLFA
+342 TSGTVRLKLYA
-353 GPKVQSRL
+353 GPKVQARL
-361 EAAAPGLKRTVDY
+361 EASAPGLKRTVDY

-379 IAQPLYIALEFI
+379 IAQPLYVALEFI

-398 GWAIIILTFLIK
+398 GWSIILLTCLIK

-441 AGDRQKMNQAMME
+441 SGDRQKMNQAMME

-493 PFVFWLKDLANHDPF
+493 SFIFWLKDLASHDPY

-516 ASMFLQQR
+516 GSMFLQQR

-540 LPIIFTGFFLF
+540 LPIVFTGFFLF

>member
-45 PSPRDLPDPGRTS
+45 PAARDLPRAGETR
-58 RGGSPADTP
+58 RGD
-67 TAAPA
+67 APSA
-72 RTPAPGTGTAR
+72 TEAPR
-83 APAVPSA
+83 APDVPSA
-90 QDVPTSTADP
+90 ADLPVTAAQP
-100 APAPTAAP
+100 APAPTP
-108 ASTVD
+108 PTGEVD

-118 TDALAVRIDPRGGT
+118 TDVLAVRIDPQGGT
-132 IWQVALNRYPVELE
+132 IWQVSLTRYPIEIE
-146 EPDRPFVLMD
+146 EPDVPFVLMD
-156 DRVGLLY
+156 DRAGLVY

-168 IVGASAPDHHAVLVP
+168 LVGPSAPNHHAVLSP
-183 EQNDY
+183 ERSDY
-188 ELAPGADR
+188 QLAPGTDR

-203 ESEDGV
+203 QDENGV

-227 YEIDNR
+227 YEVDNQ
-233 SSLSW
+233 SALPW
-238 TGEPYGHF
+238 TGQAYGQF

-273 PYEKIDFDDMESEE
+273 PYEKIDFDDMESED

-312 NVTARYYTKAL
+312 SVVARYYTKAL
-323 PNLEFL
+323 PGHEFL
-329 AGLVAPPVTVAPG
+329 AGLVGPPITVAPG
-342 TSGEMRLKLFA
+342 TSGETRLKLFA
-353 GPKVQSRL
+353 GPKVQDWL

-379 IAQPLYIALEFI
+379 IAQPLYVALEFI
-391 HDYVRNW
+391 HDYVGNW
-398 GWAIIILTFLIK
+398 GWSIILLTFLIK

-441 AGDRQKMNQAMME
+441 SGDRQKMNQAMME

-478 ALYWVLLETVELRQA
+478 ALYWVLLETVELRHA
-493 PFVFWLKDLANHDPF
+493 SFIFWLKDLAAHDPF
-508 FVLPVLMG
+508 FVLPLLMG
-516 ASMFLQQR
+516 GSMFLQQR
-524 LSPTPPD
+524 MSPTPPD

-551 FPSGLVLYWFVN
+551 FPSGLVLYWLVN

-568 AQQWVITK
+568 AQQWAITK
-576 RIEGGKAT
+576 RIEGGKAS

>member
-13 GLAVVGFLLWQE
+13 GLAVVGFLLWQA
-25 WQEAYGP
+25 WQEDFGP
-32 GARREPAPAVRDT
+32 GAQREPAPAVRDT
-45 PSPRDLPDPGRTS
+45 PAARDLPDTGRPS
-58 RGGSPADTP
+58 RGG
-67 TAAPA
+67 
-72 RTPAPGTGTAR
+72 TPAGTETGR
-83 APAVPSA
+83 ATGVPPAA
-90 QDVPTSTADP
+90 DVPTTSAQP
-100 APAPTAAP
+100 APASASAATP
-108 ASTVD
+108 VD
-113 VVTVR
+113 GAGVVTVR
-118 TDALAVRIDPRGGT
+118 TDALTVRIDPRGGT
-132 IWQVALNRYPVELE
+132 MWQVSLNRYPVELD
-146 EPDRPFVLMD
+146 EPDRPFVLLD
-156 DRVGLLY
+156 DRRDLVY

-168 IVGASAPDHHAVLVP
+168 LVGASAPDHHAVLVP
-183 EQNDY
+183 ERNNY

-203 ESEDGV
+203 QDENGV
-209 RIAKVFEFARDS
+209 RITKIIEFTRDS

-227 YEIDNR
+227 YEVNNG

-238 TGEPYGHF
+238 TGQAYGQF
-246 RRVPPEDS
+246 RRIPPEDS

-273 PYEKIDFDDMESEE
+273 PYEKIDFDDMESED

-301 HYFASAWIPER
+301 HYFASAWIPEPS
-312 NVTARYYTKAL
+312 VVARYYTKAL
-323 PNLEFL
+323 PGGAFL
-329 AGLVAPPVTVAPG
+329 AGLVGPPVTVAPG
-342 TSGEMRLKLFA
+342 TNGETRLKLYA
-353 GPKVQSRL
+353 GPKVQDRL

-379 IAQPLYIALEFI
+379 IAQPLYVALEFI
-391 HDYVRNW
+391 HGYVGNW
-398 GWAIIILTFLIK
+398 GWSIILLTFLIK

-432 KIQTLRDRH
+432 KIQSLRDRH
-441 AGDRQKMNQAMME
+441 SGDRQKMNQAMME

-493 PFVFWLKDLANHDPF
+493 NFIFWLNDLAAHDPF

-568 AQQWVITK
+568 SQQWVITK